1 MELRGVIIHRTQ
13 KGSRSGGPP
22 NCRNEYEYGRYW
34 IVGNAWVYRDGLLH
48 EVRDPTEDE
57 ARNIDGGG
65 AESRLRGVRGI
76 RLCGS
81 FGGRPKYAEFPT
93 GEGAKGHLDM
103 EKSTEWAKQSAVGLI
118 ADTRRGSSD
127 RKKGAQKMSTVGVEF
142 GLLMIFGRSREAITF
157 EEGYQWVICE

>member
-1 MELRGVIIHRTQ
+1 MKKINGETKQLGLGEFT
-13 KGSRSGGPP
+13 
-22 NCRNEYEYGRYW
+22 EYTYVEVL
-34 IVGNAWVYRDGLLH
+34 VGK
-48 EVRDPTEDE
+48 
-57 ARNIDGGG
+57 
-65 AESRLRGVRGI
+65 
-76 RLCGS
+76 
-81 FGGRPKYAEFPT
+81 PKYAEFPT